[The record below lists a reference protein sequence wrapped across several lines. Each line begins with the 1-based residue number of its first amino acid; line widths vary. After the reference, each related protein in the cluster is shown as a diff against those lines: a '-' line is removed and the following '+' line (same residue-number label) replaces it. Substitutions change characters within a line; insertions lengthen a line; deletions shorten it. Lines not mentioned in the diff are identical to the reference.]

1 MDFPNVFP
9 ESFPMVCVASF
20 PRHGGEI
27 EGGCGLGRWEGKI
40 PGSIGWELRLGFWFG
55 DVGGYFCWCS
65 MDFHHGNLIVL
76 RCSMDFHQFSRFPG
90 FLFQDFLG
98 EIWKSTCVCV
108 SVCVCGLSSRHMGL
122 DQATRTAWRARTGT
136 AKHRNFDL
144 QGCSSKCPAQGFMTR
159 EHTITQRNALN
170 N

>member
-108 SVCVCGLSSRHMGL
+108 CLCVWFKFKTHG
-122 DQATRTAWRARTGT
+122 TRPSNKNCMEGADRNCKTPQLWLARLL
-136 AKHRNFDL
+136 L
-144 QGCSSKCPAQGFMTR
+144 QVPCTR
-159 EHTITQRNALN
+159 LHD
-170 N
+170 